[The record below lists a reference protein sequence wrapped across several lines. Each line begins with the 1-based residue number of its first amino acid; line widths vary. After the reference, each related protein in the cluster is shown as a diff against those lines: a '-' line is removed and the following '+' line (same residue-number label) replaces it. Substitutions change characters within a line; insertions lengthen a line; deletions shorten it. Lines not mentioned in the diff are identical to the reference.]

1 MTKQAAT
8 SRRKRTNFVLTAL
21 LAALSTGLGCVVL
34 EYGARQ
40 VEQRANNR
48 PRGQDVSLDLAQPNP
63 AGTGSFRLRP
73 NLNVDFRV
81 KNDHFVITTNSFGMR
96 WREVS
101 LAKPHG
107 KQRIAFLGDSFAFGC
122 WASRVENSF
131 VGVVDRTLDPSRY
144 EVLDFGVGGYGLDD
158 MELQWKELV
167 DSFSPDYVVVTFFN
181 GNDFRDTF
189 LGLDRYDI
197 VEGRAELNV
206 EREARKL
213 PPSIRSRVSVRCPP
227 AADRSWLR
235 GQLTRLAT
243 FRLLLPIIGLDNLA
257 VEFHAGLD
265 FNDLT
270 YWSRVPYSEIAR
282 QARDTSLAVL
292 ERMNAFAQERRAQL
306 VLVSIPFREQVY
318 AAQTSGRHYDIGF
331 PQAYLQVFARDR
343 GIPYLD
349 LLPLLREHV
358 ARTNQQLYW
367 QGDIHFN
374 ERGHMLVGNLIGDWL
389 PRVVLRPGDEQ
400 MPHGP
405 SDDTR

>member
-1 MTKQAAT
+1 MTNGAAT
-8 SRRKRTNFVLTAL
+8 SRPKRAHLVLTAL
-21 LAALSTGLGCVVL
+21 LGALSTAIGCAVL

-40 VEQRANNR
+40 VEHRANSL
-48 PRGQDVSLDLAQPNP
+48 PRGPDVSLDLAQPNP

-73 NLNVDFRV
+73 NLNVDF
-81 KNDHFVITTNSFGMR
+81 KIKSEHFVITTNSHGMR

-101 LAKPHG
+101 RAKPRG

-122 WASRVENSF
+122 WASRIENSF
-131 VGVVDRTLDPSRY
+131 VGVVDRTLDPRRY

-167 DSFSPDYVVVTFFN
+167 DGFSPDYVVVTFFN

-197 VEGRAELNV
+197 VEGRAEMNV
-206 EREARKL
+206 EREARRL
-213 PPSIRSRVSVRCPP
+213 PPSIRSHVLVRCPP

-235 GQLTRLAT
+235 GQLRRWAT
-243 FRLLLPIIGLDNLA
+243 FRLLLPLMGLDNLA
-257 VEFHAGLD
+257 LDFHAGLD

-270 YWSRVPYSEIAR
+270 YWSRVPYPEIAR
-282 QARDTSLAVL
+282 QARDKSLAVL
-292 ERMNAFAQERRAQL
+292 DRMNAFARERRARL

-318 AAQTSGRHYDIGF
+318 AAEPSGRHYDIGF
-331 PQAYLQVFARDR
+331 PQTYLQVFARDR
-343 GIPYLD
+343 GIAYLD

-374 ERGHMLVGNLIGDWL
+374 ERGHLLVGSLIGDWL

-400 MPHGP
+400 LSHDP
-405 SDDTR
+405 SDETR